1 MAVAPFAV
9 LAAGKIRTDEEEQ
22 KRIESGEGGRSVFGD
37 WKRTEE
43 QRTICKGIEKV
54 AKEVGAKHITSGAF
68 TPSSKFPLS
77 IFHFSNLCC
86 V

>member
-68 TPSSKFPLS
+68 TLPSLRTS
-77 IFHFSNLCC
+77 H
-86 V
+86 